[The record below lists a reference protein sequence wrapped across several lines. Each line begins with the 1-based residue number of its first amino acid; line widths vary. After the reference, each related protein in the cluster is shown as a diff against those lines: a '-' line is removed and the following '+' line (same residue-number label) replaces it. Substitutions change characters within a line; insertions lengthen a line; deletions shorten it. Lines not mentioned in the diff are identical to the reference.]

1 MYSEQPAGK
10 KAERK
15 WRKRTWG
22 LECARGVGVSTHRRP
37 TRHGD
42 CVFGPGWPV
51 ICAIAICQ
59 PGKCSTEWHAKCSQW
74 ELVVAASSHLCVCS
88 CQKCHHGHGL
98 ESDWLWHGRLLL
110 SFLGHTFSLE
120 LPIGCTRHRKRG
132 GKEEEKED
140 RFDMAKCHQL
150 PAEYEC
156 VCCFV
161 VWK

>member
-1 MYSEQPAGK
+1 MQGV
-10 KAERK
+10 
-15 WRKRTWG
+15 WG
-22 LECARGVGVSTHRRP
+22 RIDPPP
-37 TRHGD
+37 TNTAWGR
-42 CVFGPGWPV
+42 VFGPGWPV

-59 PGKCSTEWHAKCSQW
+59 PGKCSTEWHAKCSQR
-74 ELVVAASSHLCVCS
+74 ELVVAASFHLCVCS

-150 PAEYEC
+150 PAKYVC
-156 VCCFV
+156 VVLYGNGKGWRHFLA
-161 VWK
+161 